1 MSDFIYSRD
10 GDVFHPTTWAG
21 SPWSAT
27 SQHGGPPNA
36 LFMRAAEQ
44 AAAEAGMRV
53 ARLTVDLLKPV
64 PMQPLRL
71 AWEFARRGRRMAIID
86 ATLKRADDGTTVAVS
101 RAVALMEHGT
111 HETLFPP
118 PDGTRAGPDT
128 LQRHDLVSKA
138 RRETGPPGFHLSVD
152 VRYGGGGDD
161 GIVWF
166 SSPLD
171 LVAGEAIT
179 PAQACAAICDLTTVT
194 SGRLRNAPPGV
205 WDNTNMFPMLNV
217 DTTLHLFRPPVGN
230 WFGFAESF
238 IADHHGVGV
247 AEVMLVDERGPLGRS
262 VQTVAS
268 NA

>member
-1 MSDFIYSRD
+1 MSGFIYTRD
-10 GDVFHPTTWAG
+10 GDLFHPTTWAG

-44 AAAEAGMRV
+44 AAADAGMRV

-71 AWEFARRGRRMAIID
+71 AWAYARRGRRMAIID
-86 ATLKRADDGTTVAVS
+86 ATIERADDGSSVAVA
-101 RAVALMEHGT
+101 RAVALKEQGT
-111 HETLFPP
+111 HETLFPA
-118 PDGTRAGPDT
+118 PDARPSGPDA
-128 LQRHDLVSKA
+128 LERHDLVSQA
-138 RRETGPPGFHLSVD
+138 RRETGPPGFHLAVD
-152 VRYGGGGDD
+152 VRYGGDDDD
-161 GIVWF
+161 GVVWF
-166 SSPLD
+166 TTPLD
-171 LVAGEAIT
+171 LVAGETIT
-179 PAQACAAICDLTTVT
+179 PAQSCAAICDLTTVT
-194 SGRLRNAPPGV
+194 SGRLKSAPPGV
-205 WDNTNMFPMLNV
+205 WNNANMFPMLNV
-217 DTTLHLFRPPVGN
+217 DTTVHLFRPPAGR